1 MHRLTANGLALV
13 SVVAGRL
20 SIACRLRRPPEG
32 WRRTVGILLRS
43 EPTRFAVSAFG
54 LHVPGGA
61 RAGSAS
67 EVERLAAAGLHDYL
81 SRTPDAYFSLD
92 WRPAVTRRQRVD
104 AVDLALLEFDDEGA
118 LEQVAPFLG
127 HGAAPLANEGQRL
140 RVLRAVVTAYNRTR
154 GIPEVERPTALR
166 RDVEHQVGST
176 DPAALRFA
184 RRLLAATCVSFQ
196 SIDAPD
202 AAGRFVPPRFHTRR
216 SLGSGF
222 LTVVMR
228 HRPALGDV
236 DVWVSAHHVGL
247 DGVPLQELLSG
258 LEREWGS
265 EALAFPGADADR
277 PFLPPRACSVEGER
291 PVDEMLAFV
300 DFSPVKALR
309 RALNTRFAD
318 RLRAPATFGAVL
330 AWVLEAEPEFAGV
343 RIASTVDVAAS
354 NGYERDVDVVPLR
367 PADFAKG
374 RRGWDEFIEFANEF
388 NRLIALSRE
397 RRSPLREGM
406 STAGLLPAAVHATVV
421 RSNPA
426 ALDETF
432 GSLCITI
439 IRDAKVFV
447 APMTDLGLGHGFFAI
462 GSTDLPSAA
471 GTRVA
476 AVSIKGDAGRIAGHH
491 AALRRAIARSST
503 LASSL

>member
-1 MHRLTANGLALV
+1 MHRLTASGLALI
-13 SVVAGRL
+13 SVVAGKA
-20 SIACRLRRPPEG
+20 SIACGLRRPPEG

-61 RAGSAS
+61 RATSAVA
-67 EVERLAAAGLHDYL
+67 VERLAADALRQFL
-81 SRTPDAYFSLD
+81 SRSPDAHFRLE
-92 WRPAVTRRQRVD
+92 WLPAVTRRHRVA
-104 AVDLALLEFDDEGA
+104 AVDVALLEFDDEGA
-118 LEQVAPFLG
+118 LDEVVPFF
-127 HGAAPLANEGQRL
+127 ADTPDVTDGQRT
-140 RVLRAVVTAYNRTR
+140 RVLAAIVAAYNRTR

-166 RDVEHQVGST
+166 GDVERQVGPA
-176 DPAALRFA
+176 DPASMRLA
-184 RRLLAATCVSFQ
+184 RRLLAAACVSFEA
-196 SIDAPD
+196 IDAGE
-202 AAGRFVPPRFHTRR
+202 AAARFTPPQFHTRR

-222 LTVVMR
+222 LTCVMR
-228 HRPALGDV
+228 HGQTRGDV
-236 DVWVSAHHVGL
+236 DVWMSAHHVGL

-265 EALAFPGADADR
+265 TPPAFPAADVDR
-277 PFLPPRACSVEGER
+277 PFLPPRACSIDGER
-291 PVDEMLAFV
+291 PVDEMLSFA
-300 DFSPVKALR
+300 DFSPVKDLR

-330 AWVLEAEPEFAGV
+330 AWVLEAEPEFSGV

-374 RRGWDEFIEFANEF
+374 RRGWDGFIEFANEF

-397 RRSPLREGM
+397 RRSPLRAGM
-406 STAGLLPAAVHATVV
+406 STAGLLPAAVHAHVV

-426 ALDETF
+426 ALDDTF

-439 IRDAKVFV
+439 IRDAQVFV
-447 APMTDLGLGHGFFAI
+447 SPMTDLGLGHGFFAI
-462 GSTDLPSAA
+462 GSTDLRSVTGAP
-471 GTRVA
+471 VA

-491 AALRRAIARSST
+491 AALRRAIARSAT
-503 LASSL
+503 LARGLG